1 MRSQPT
7 NQNKTNSVEVQP
19 EGQYHVITDTRTI
32 VSLIASFPIL
42 VMIGVLFYQK
52 YRRFV
57 KRKQIALLERIWLLD
72 VNKKTH

>member
-7 NQNKTNSVEVQP
+7 NQQKTNSVEVQSQEQINVLNDP
-19 EGQYHVITDTRTI
+19 RVGLSFVAVI
-32 VSLIASFPIL
+32 PIL
-42 VMIGVLFYQK
+42 ALLSVLGYQK

-57 KRKQIALLERIWLLD
+57 KRQQVALLERIWLLD